1 MDKHLEKALRKVP
14 MANKYRAKRS
24 GSALFGG
31 RMFDSKAERDRAEG
45 LKAMEQ
51 DGSITD
57 LELQPQTVLTRAGIN
72 YKPDFAYTE
81 GNGVRYWEDV
91 KGVETEG
98 FRIKAKLWSC
108 YGPGPLRITKRKS
121 VKAGFQ
127 VTKTIYIKNNE
138 QLDQGKK

>member
-1 MDKHLEKALRKVP
+1 
-14 MANKYRAKRS
+14 
-24 GSALFGG
+24 
-31 RMFDSKAERDRAEG
+31 MFDSKAERDRAEI

-57 LELQPQTVLTRAGIN
+57 LELQPQVVLTRARIK
-72 YKPDFAYTE
+72 YKPDFAYTDE
-81 GNGVRYWEDV
+81 AGIRFWEDV

-138 QLDQGKK
+138 